1 MSSLV
6 ARVEE
11 TPYLK
16 LMLHAAKYP
25 WAAVSG
31 FLLGEYASKEDKVSN
46 FYVALGKVRN
56 RAMFVRLFS
65 LSRSLSLSICMGYR
79 WRDNLTGLRCV

>member
-31 FLLGEYASKEDKVSN
+31 FLLGEYASKEDKVSH
-46 FYVALGKVRN
+46 FDVALGKVGN
-56 RAMFVRLFS
+56 RTVYARLFS
-65 LSRSLSLSICMGYR
+65 LFQSVWDTDGVMTSQG
-79 WRDNLTGLRCV
+79 